1 MTNNQQPTTNNIGP
15 EPPAPAPSTASTYNR
30 AVTTAKHHAV
40 TPAAAPAAAAPQ
52 ATPGL
57 NDLLIHMAKHH
68 ASDLHLKPMRPPL
81 MRVQGKLSPIGGTEA
96 LKPTDLEKMLLPIL
110 NRTQREKFDAVQS
123 VDFGYGVPGVARF
136 RGNMYMQRGT
146 VGAVFR
152 RIPIQILGI
161 EKLELPNAIGDLT
174 KIPDGLVLVT
184 GPTGSGKSTT
194 LAAMISEIAD
204 HEPLHV
210 VTIEDPI
217 EFLFIDKI
225 AAISQREVGTDTP
238 SFKEALRNAM
248 RQDPD
253 VIMVGEMRDVE
264 TMQTV
269 MTAAET
275 GHLVFSTLHTNNAA
289 QTIDRVIDAFPP
301 DQHKQIRSQLSL
313 VLRGIISLKLIK
325 TRDGK
330 MTAAVEVL
338 KNSPRIAKLIEEG
351 HTKDIL
357 EEMESSV
364 GLYRMQSMNQSL
376 IALLVHQKIT
386 YQDAMELSSDADDL
400 SLKIRKLF
408 PQIEERVRQG
418 GDMAPS
424 YSDFSQITELMDI
437 KRLYEEQ
444 EVQWRQRLADKDEEI
459 ENLRHDADFVRQQAA
474 QQQGGVA
481 QKDEEIARV
490 RGEMERLRAD
500 AQAKILQLQERIKE
514 LNQKLMGGAA
524 AAPKR

>member
-1 MTNNQQPTTNNIGP
+1 VTVAP
-15 EPPAPAPSTASTYNR
+15 EHQAPAFS
-30 AVTTAKHHAV
+30 
-40 TPAAAPAAAAPQ
+40 
-52 ATPGL
+52 L
-57 NDLLIHMAKHH
+57 NDLLIYMSKQQ

-81 MRVQGKLSPIGGTEA
+81 VRVQGKLIPVKTDA
-96 LKPTDLEKMLLPIL
+96 LKPADLERLLLPLL
-110 NRTQREKFDAVQS
+110 NRAQKEKFDQTQS

-136 RGNMYMQRGT
+136 RANMYMQRGT

-152 RIPIQILGI
+152 RIPIQVQSIQA
-161 EKLELPNAIGDLT
+161 LELPIAVQEMT
-174 KIPDGLVLVT
+174 QIPDGLVLVT

-194 LAAMISEIAD
+194 LAAMLVEICE
-204 HEPLHV
+204 HEPLHI

-217 EFLFIDKI
+217 EFLFQDKVG
-225 AAISQREVGTDTP
+225 AISQREVGTDTP
-238 SFKEALRNAM
+238 NFREALRNAM

-269 MTAAET
+269 LTAAET

-289 QTIDRVIDAFPP
+289 QTLDRVIDAFPP
-301 DQHKQIRSQLSL
+301 EQHKQIRSQLSL

-325 TRDGK
+325 TTSGR

-338 KNSPRIAKLIEEG
+338 KNSPRVAKLIEEG
-351 HTKDIL
+351 QTKDIH
-357 EEMESSV
+357 EEIENSV

-376 IALLVHQKIT
+376 VALLVHQKIT
-386 YQDAMELSSDADDL
+386 YQDAMALSSDPDDL
-400 SLKIRKLF
+400 SLKLRKLF

-444 EVQWRQRLADKDEEI
+444 EVQWRQRLGDKDEEL
-459 ENLRHDADFVRQQAA
+459 ENLRHDVDYLRAQVAQA
-474 QQQGGVA
+474 QGGDKS
-481 QKDEEIARV
+481 KDDEIARL
-490 RGEMERLRAD
+490 RGDAERLRAD
-500 AQAKILQLQERIKE
+500 AQAKITQLQERIKE
-514 LNQKLMGGAA
+514 LNQKLMAA
-524 AAPKR
+524 SPVKR

>member
-1 MTNNQQPTTNNIGP
+1 MTAVP
-15 EPPAPAPSTASTYNR
+15 EPQAPAFS
-30 AVTTAKHHAV
+30 
-40 TPAAAPAAAAPQ
+40 
-52 ATPGL
+52 L
-57 NDLLIHMAKHH
+57 NDLLVYMSKQQ

-81 MRVQGKLSPIGGTEA
+81 VRVQGKLIAVKTEP
-96 LKPTDLEKMLLPIL
+96 LKPADLERMLLPLL
-110 NRTQREKFDAVQS
+110 NRVQKEKFDATQS

-136 RGNMYMQRGT
+136 RANIYMQRGT
-146 VGAVFR
+146 CGAVFR
-152 RIPIQILGI
+152 RIPIQVLSI
-161 EKLELPNAIGDLT
+161 EALELPTAVKDMT
-174 KIPDGLVLVT
+174 QIPDGLVIVT

-194 LAAMISEIAD
+194 LAGMIVEISE
-204 HEPLHV
+204 HEPLHI

-217 EFLFIDKI
+217 EFLFQDKT

-238 SFKEALRNAM
+238 TFKEALRNAM

-269 MTAAET
+269 LTAAET

-289 QTIDRVIDAFPP
+289 QTLDRIIDAFPP

-325 TRDGK
+325 TTSGK
-330 MTAAVEVL
+330 MTAGVEVL
-338 KNSPRIAKLIEEG
+338 KNSPRVAKLIEEG
-351 HTKDIL
+351 HTKDLL
-357 EEMESSV
+357 EEIESSV

-400 SLKIRKLF
+400 SLKLRKLF

-444 EVQWRQRLADKDEEI
+444 EVQWRQRMSDKDEAI
-459 ENLRHDADFVRQQAA
+459 EGLRHDVDYLRAQVAQAS
-474 QQQGGVA
+474 GGDK
-481 QKDEEIARV
+481 QKDEEIARL
-490 RGEMERLRAD
+490 RGEAERLRAD
-500 AQAKILQLQERIKE
+500 AQAKITQLQERIKE
-514 LNQKLMGGAA
+514 LNQKLMAA
-524 AAPKR
+524 SPAKR

>member
-1 MTNNQQPTTNNIGP
+1 VTVQAPTATT
-15 EPPAPAPSTASTYNR
+15 AHQAAPS
-30 AVTTAKHHAV
+30 
-40 TPAAAPAAAAPQ
+40 
-52 ATPGL
+52 L
-57 NDLLIHMAKHH
+57 NDLLIYMAKQQ

-81 MRVQGKLSPIGGTEA
+81 VRIQGKLLAVGTEPLRPA
-96 LKPTDLEKMLLPIL
+96 DLEKMLLPIL
-110 NRTQREKFDAVQS
+110 NRSQREKFDLVQS

-161 EKLELPNAIGDLT
+161 DALELPRAVRDLT
-174 KIPDGLVLVT
+174 QIPDGLVLVT

-194 LAAMISEIAD
+194 LAAMISEISEQ
-204 HEPLHV
+204 EPLHI

-217 EFLFIDKI
+217 EFLFMDRT

-238 SFKEALRNAM
+238 SFKEALRNTM

-253 VIMVGEMRDVE
+253 VVMVGEMRDLE

-269 MTAAET
+269 LTASET

-289 QTIDRVIDAFPP
+289 QTIDRVIDAFPV

-325 TRDGK
+325 TREGK
-330 MTAAVEVL
+330 MTAAVEIL
-338 KNSPRIAKLIEEG
+338 KNSPRIAKLIEDG
-351 HTKDIL
+351 LTKDIL

-364 GLYRMQSMNQSL
+364 GLYKMQSMNQSL
-376 IALLVHQKIT
+376 IALLAHQKIS
-386 YQDAMELSSDADDL
+386 YQDAMALASDPDDL
-400 SLKIRKLF
+400 SLKLRKLF

-424 YSDFSQITELMDI
+424 FSDFSQITELMDI

-444 EVQWRQRLADKDEEI
+444 EVNWRQRLADKDEQLES
-459 ENLRHDADFVRQQAA
+459 LRHDLDFLRQQVS
-474 QQQGGVA
+474 QQQGGA
-481 QKDEEIARV
+481 GAKEEEIARM
-490 RGEMERLRAD
+490 RGENERLRAD
-500 AQAKILQLQERIKE
+500 AQAKINQLQERIKE
-514 LNQKLMGGAA
+514 LNQRLMGGAA
-524 AAPKR
+524 PSAKK

>member
-1 MTNNQQPTTNNIGP
+1 
-15 EPPAPAPSTASTYNR
+15 
-30 AVTTAKHHAV
+30 
-40 TPAAAPAAAAPQ
+40 
-52 ATPGL
+52 
-57 NDLLIHMAKHH
+57 MAKHH

-81 MRVQGKLSPIGGTEA
+81 MRYHGKLIPIPGTEP
-96 LKPTDLEKMLLPIL
+96 LKPADLDRMLLPIL
-110 NRTQREKFDAVQS
+110 NRAQREKFDGQQS

-136 RGNMYMQRGT
+136 RCNIYMQRGT
-146 VGAVFR
+146 AGAVFR

-161 EKLELPNAIGDLT
+161 DKLELPTAIHDMT
-174 KIPDGLVLVT
+174 QIPDGLVLVT

-194 LAAMISEIAD
+194 LAAMISEIAEK
-204 HEPLHV
+204 EPLHV

-217 EFLFIDKI
+217 EFLFIDKV

-238 SFKEALRNAM
+238 SFKEALRNSM

-264 TMQTV
+264 TMETV

-289 QTIDRVIDAFPP
+289 QTIDRIIDAFPA

-325 TRDGK
+325 TREGS

-338 KNSPRIAKLIEEG
+338 KNSPRVAKLIEEG
-351 HTKDIL
+351 NTKDIL

-376 IALLVHQKIT
+376 VALLVHQKIT
-386 YQDAMELSSDADDL
+386 YQDAMALASDPDDL
-400 SLKIRKLF
+400 SLKLRKLF

-424 YSDFSQITELMDI
+424 HSDFSQITELMDI

-444 EVQWRQRLADKDEEI
+444 EGQWRQRLADKDEQL
-459 ENLRHDADFVRQQAA
+459 ENLRHDLELVREQTT
-474 QQQGGVA
+474 QQQSGTA

-490 RGEMERLRAD
+490 RADMERLRAD
-500 AQAKILQLQERIKE
+500 AQAKIMQLQERIKE
-514 LNQKLMGGAA
+514 LNQKLMGGGAA
-524 AAPKR
+524 SAPKR

>member
-1 MTNNQQPTTNNIGP
+1 VTVPTAT
-15 EPPAPAPSTASTYNR
+15 APATEQ
-30 AVTTAKHHAV
+30 
-40 TPAAAPAAAAPQ
+40 PAFS
-52 ATPGL
+52 L
-57 NDLLIHMAKHH
+57 NQLLSYMAQQQ

-81 MRVQGKLSPIGGTEA
+81 IRVRGKLIAVKTEP

-110 NRTQREKFDAVQS
+110 NRAQREKFDTLQA

-136 RGNMYMQRGT
+136 RANLYMQRGT

-152 RIPIQILGI
+152 RIPIQILTI
-161 EKLELPNAIGDLT
+161 EELELPVAIKELT
-174 KIPDGLVLVT
+174 QIPDGLVLVT

-194 LAAMISEIAD
+194 LAAMISYISAT
-204 HEPLHV
+204 EPLHI

-238 SFKEALRNAM
+238 HFKEALRNAM

-269 MTAAET
+269 LTAAET

-301 DQHKQIRSQLSL
+301 DQHKQIRSQFSL
-313 VLRGIISLKLIK
+313 ILRGIISLKLVK
-325 TRDGK
+325 TQDGK
-330 MTAAVEVL
+330 QTAAIEVM

-351 HTKDIL
+351 ATKDIL
-357 EEMESSV
+357 EEMEGSV

-376 IALLVHQKIT
+376 IALLVHQKIS
-386 YQDAMELSSDADDL
+386 YQDAMELSSDPDDL
-400 SLKIRKLF
+400 SLKLRKLF

-418 GDMAPS
+418 GEMAPS

-444 EVQWRQRLADKDEEI
+444 EVQWRQRLADKDEELA
-459 ENLRHDADFVRQQAA
+459 NLRHDLEWRQQQIA
-474 QQQGGVA
+474 QQQTSFSG
-481 QKDEEIARV
+481 KDEEIARMK
-490 RGEMERLRAD
+490 GENERLRAD
-500 AQAKILQLQERIKE
+500 AQAKIAQLQERIKE
-514 LNQKLMGGAA
+514 LNQKLMSGGAA
-524 AAPKR
+524 APPKR

>member
-1 MTNNQQPTTNNIGP
+1 MSTVPTP
-15 EPPAPAPSTASTYNR
+15 VAAEHPPFS
-30 AVTTAKHHAV
+30 
-40 TPAAAPAAAAPQ
+40 
-52 ATPGL
+52 L
-57 NDLLIHMAKHH
+57 NDLLVYMSKQS

-81 MRVQGKLSPIGGTEA
+81 IRVQGKLIPIKA
-96 LKPTDLEKMLLPIL
+96 DPLRPSDLEKLLLPLL
-110 NRTQREKFDAVQS
+110 NRAQREKFDQLQS

-136 RGNMYMQRGT
+136 RCNMYMQRGT

-152 RIPIQILGI
+152 RIPINVMNIDQ
-161 EKLELPNAIGDLT
+161 LELPEAIREMT
-174 KIPDGLVLVT
+174 QIPDGLVLVT

-194 LAAMISEIAD
+194 LAAMLAEISE

-217 EFLFIDKI
+217 EFLFQDRT

-253 VIMVGEMRDVE
+253 IIMVGEMRDVE
-264 TMQTV
+264 TIQTV
-269 MTAAET
+269 LTAAET

-289 QTIDRVIDAFPP
+289 QTIDRIIDAFPP

-313 VLRGIISLKLIK
+313 VLRGIVSLKLVK
-325 TRDGK
+325 TIDGK
-330 MTAAVEVL
+330 MTAAVEIL
-338 KNSPRIAKLIEEG
+338 KNSPRIAKLIEDA

-357 EEMESSV
+357 EEMEGSV

-376 IALLVHQKIT
+376 ISLLVHQKIS
-386 YQDAMELSSDADDL
+386 YQDAMALSSDADDL
-400 SLKIRKLF
+400 SLKLRKLF

-444 EVQWRQRLADKDEEI
+444 EVQWRTRLSDKDEQLEG
-459 ENLRHDADFVRQQAA
+459 LRHDVDFLRQQLA
-474 QQQGGVA
+474 QFQGGQN
-481 QKDEEIARV
+481 QKDEEIARM
-490 RGEMERLRAD
+490 RGENDRLRAD
-500 AQAKILQLQERIKE
+500 AQAKINQLQERIKE
-514 LNQKLMGGAA
+514 LNQKLMA
-524 AAPKR
+524 AAPVKR